1 MIEIGKVGAADI
13 NAIEEIA
20 NDCGLA
26 SWTASDYLSELPRPD
41 SLFLKATL
49 GDSDCLGFVLARIIP
64 AVNAGT
70 GEDAEIYNIGVAP
83 DKQHGGIGSLLMNA
97 FLEECRNRLVSIV
110 WLEVR
115 NGNSPAISFYSK
127 HRFEVVAVR
136 KAFYRNPVED
146 AIVMRS
152 SLYRSRQTEA

>member
-13 NAIEEIA
+13 AAIEEIV
-20 NDCGLA
+20 NDCCLA
-26 SWTASDYLSELPRPD
+26 PWTSSDYLNELPRPD

-49 GDSDCLGFVLARIIP
+49 HDSGCLGFVLARIIP
-64 AVNAGT
+64 AVNAET

-83 DKQHGGIGSLLMNA
+83 DKQRGGIGSLLMNA
-97 FLEECRNRLVSIV
+97 FLEECRNQSVRVV

-115 NGNSPAISFYSK
+115 NGNSSAISFYAK
-127 HRFEVVAVR
+127 HQFEVVVVR
-136 KAFYRNPVED
+136 KSFYRDPVED

-152 SLYRSRQTEA
+152 RLYRSRQTEA